1 MLGLPLEHV
10 ARVLLWLAVMM
21 LLTAGVVYLIRRMRD
36 TGDEATESSG
46 ELLTKFRDI
55 HAQGDLSDE
64 EFRSIKSRLAAKMQG
79 ELKHDDD
86 AS

>member
-1 MLGLPLEHV
+1 MFGLPLEHV
-10 ARVLLWLAVMM
+10 ARVLFWLAVIM
-21 LLTAGVVYLIRRMRD
+21 LLTAGVVYLIRRMRNTD
-36 TGDEATESSG
+36 DEAPESAG

-64 EFRSIKSRLAAKMQG
+64 EYRTIKSRLAARMQD
-79 ELKHDDD
+79 ELKRDDD

>member
-10 ARVLLWLAVMM
+10 ARVLLWLAVMV

-36 TGDEATESSG
+36 TGGEATESSG

-64 EFRSIKSRLAAKMQG
+64 EFRSIKSRLAAKMQT
-79 ELKHDDD
+79 ELKHDDG

>member
-10 ARVLLWLAVMM
+10 ARVLFWLAVIVF
-21 LLTAGVVYLIRRMRD
+21 LTAGVVYLIRRMRD
-36 TGDEATESSG
+36 TGGEPAESSG

-64 EFRSIKSRLAAKMQG
+64 EYRTIKSRLAAKMQS
-79 ELKHDDD
+79 ELKQDGD

>member
-10 ARVLLWLAVMM
+10 ARVLFWLAVIVF
-21 LLTAGVVYLIRRMRD
+21 LTAGVVYLIRRMRD

-55 HAQGDLSDE
+55 HAQGSLSDE
-64 EFRSIKSRLAAKMQG
+64 EYQTIKGRLAAKMQS
-79 ELKHDDD
+79 ELKHEDE
-86 AS
+86 AG